1 MSAESWAKVGY
12 MFLCSGSFLGRRIL
26 PYEWVEKSSRNGMAT
41 EYINGDFDYGY
52 QMWYSRYGGEHLFNG
67 MLGQNVWICPQNKIV
82 AVIMG
87 GNNEL
92 FQDSPAL
99 DIIRRHLGGEIDDE
113 LHRADY
119 RVLREKQTE
128 FFDSRRWVRPMEKK
142 SGLFYWLGLRPRESF
157 DASWNAL
164 LGDYRFGNNNVGMLP
179 LIVRGMQNNL
189 DSSLESVSFYRRE
202 NELYLSFSESGVR
215 HTLSVGLYEYKTGV
229 LDFRGERYIVKCMG
243 EAASLADGGVE
254 YRIDILFPELPN
266 TRMLRITRPSADR
279 ILLELFE
286 LPNDRIVENLLS
298 KLSERNTVTSLSI
311 ELMEK
316 RFGDGIVSK
325 TIKRAFCPV
334 LVGADIRC
342 AEYERII
349 EEENLRAAS
358 ESRAIKLIRAVVD
371 RFFTDTL
378 DEQGEA
384 ETTPQKKNI
393 ISGIIN
399 RITEKINKNH

>member
-1 MSAESWAKVGY
+1 M
-12 MFLCSGSFLGRRIL
+12 
-26 PYEWVEKSSRNGMAT
+26 
-41 EYINGDFDYGY
+41 
-52 QMWYSRYGGEHLFNG
+52 FNG

-128 FFDSRRWVRPMEKK
+128 FFDSRRWVHPMEKK

-164 LGDYRFGNNNVGMLP
+164 LGDYRFGNNNVGILP

-189 DSSLESVSFYRRE
+189 DSSLESLSFYRRE

-266 TRMLRITRPSADR
+266 TRMLRITRPAADR

-371 RFFTDTL
+371 RFFTDTV

-384 ETTPQKKNI
+384 ETTLQKKNI